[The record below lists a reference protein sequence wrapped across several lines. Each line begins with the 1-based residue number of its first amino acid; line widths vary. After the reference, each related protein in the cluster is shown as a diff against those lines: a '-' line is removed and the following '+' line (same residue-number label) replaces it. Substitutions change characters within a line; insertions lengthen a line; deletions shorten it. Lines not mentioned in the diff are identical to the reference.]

1 MQLKIYQLD
10 AFTDKV
16 FGGNP
21 AAIVPLTEWI
31 SDDLMQKIALENNL
45 SETAFYVLEGDK
57 YHIRW
62 FTPTVE
68 VDLCGHATL
77 ATAYQIYHYE
87 GFTKS
92 IIEFSSKSGILKVEK
107 QGDLLE
113 LDFPADKI
121 QPSETPPAFIE
132 GLGLAPKETF
142 KGSSDYMLIFE
153 NEAQI
158 KAFKPDL
165 KKIASVNCRGII
177 VTAKGDEVD
186 FVSRF
191 FGPAAGVDEDPVTGS
206 AHTTLTPYW
215 AKVLNK
221 TTLSARQIS
230 ARGGELQCTLV
241 GERVKIA
248 GKVAPYLVGEIT
260 I

>member
-1 MQLKIYQLD
+1 MNLKIYQLD
-10 AFTDKV
+10 AFTNKV

-21 AAIVPLTEWI
+21 AAVVPLTEWI
-31 SDDLMQKIALENNL
+31 SDELMQKIALENNL
-45 SETAFYVLEGDK
+45 AETAFYVLEDDK

-77 ATAYQIYHYE
+77 ATAYQIFHYQNYP
-87 GFTKS
+87 KS
-92 IIEFSSKSGILKVEK
+92 IIEFTSRSGILKVENR
-107 QGDLLE
+107 GDLLE
-113 LDFPADKI
+113 LDFPADKL
-121 QPSETPPAFIE
+121 QAAETPQAFIE
-132 GLGLAPKETF
+132 ALGAMPKETI
-142 KGSSDYMLIFE
+142 KGLTDYMLVFD

-158 KAFKPDL
+158 KAFEPDL
-165 KKIASVNCRGII
+165 RKIASVKCRGII

-191 FGPAAGVDEDPVTGS
+191 FGPASGVDEDPVTGS

-221 TTLSARQIS
+221 TTLSAKQIS
-230 ARGGELQCTLV
+230 SRGGELQCTLE
-241 GERVKIA
+241 GDRVKIA